1 MHLIRMKHLV
11 ALIFVIATAVG
22 TITVPGTS
30 YAVTSDVASVQ
41 SVSSVVISD
50 ACDENTAL
58 KQTDSMPCQDA
69 CVVPCAA
76 SSTGFFLTQSNTLTF
91 IRPAENRVERTVV
104 DALSGIISAVD
115 LSPPRQIL

>member
-1 MHLIRMKHLV
+1 MKHLV
-11 ALIFVIATAVG
+11 ALILVIATAVG

-41 SVSSVVISD
+41 SVSSVAISD

-58 KQTDSMPCQDA
+58 KRTDSMPCQEA

-76 SSTGFFLTQSNTLTF
+76 NSIGFSLMQSNMLTF
-91 IRPAENRVERTVV
+91 IRAAENRVERTVV

-115 LSPPRQIL
+115 LSPPRRIL